1 MTILLYRC
9 INLSPDLSS
18 ICMFLLPMKLLLLH
32 VNSFASSSFFAV
44 FTLSVV
50 AFPSSGVEVAVPT
63 AITHCGAHT
72 PSAFLPQPN
81 NVLRNPLFFL
91 FSFQPFGPSLP
102 IRRLLRNLF
111 LGFGLACAPWKTLDA
126 SSRPAYIVIPSTSQ
140 L

>member
-1 MTILLYRC
+1 MYQSISRFVIHLHVPSAYEITT
-9 INLSPDLSS
+9 SP
-18 ICMFLLPMKLLLLH
+18 CKLLC
-32 VNSFASSSFFAV
+32 ASSSFFAV